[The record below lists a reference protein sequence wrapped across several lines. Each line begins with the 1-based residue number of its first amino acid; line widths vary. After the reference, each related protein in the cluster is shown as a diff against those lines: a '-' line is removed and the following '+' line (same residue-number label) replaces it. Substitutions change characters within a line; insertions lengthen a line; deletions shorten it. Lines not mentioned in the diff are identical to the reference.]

1 MRCQKVKVLFMG
13 LSEIYLSCYNLFC
26 SSYITEEEINDLKRL
41 CLCCLVVLLREVTIY
56 IQNRL
61 WDLVFQIGKESEKDL
76 CCVGLILTEILK
88 KAQAMEKSI
97 HEQKAEFVYLCVKK
111 KKNNSFEISVII
123 LRYVGNVNLSY

>member
-13 LSEIYLSCYNLFC
+13 LSEICLSCYNLFC

-41 CLCCLVVLLREVTIY
+41 CLCYLVVLLREVTIY

-97 HEQKAEFVYLCVKK
+97 DEQKAEFVYLCVKK

>member
-41 CLCCLVVLLREVTIY
+41 CLCYLVVLLREVTIY

-97 HEQKAEFVYLCVKK
+97 HEQKTEFVYLCVKK

>member
-41 CLCCLVVLLREVTIY
+41 CLCYLVVLLREVTIY

-97 HEQKAEFVYLCVKK
+97 DEQKAEFVYLCVKK

>member
-1 MRCQKVKVLFMG
+1 M
-13 LSEIYLSCYNLFC
+13 LSCGALERSN
-26 SSYITEEEINDLKRL
+26 N
-41 CLCCLVVLLREVTIY
+41 Y

-76 CCVGLILTEILK
+76 CCVDLILTEILK

-97 HEQKAEFVYLCVKK
+97 HEQKAEFGYLCVKK

-123 LRYVGNVNLSY
+123 LR